1 MKTLE
6 KTNSR
11 DHGLSNW
18 YRPLDRFFRND
29 FLNFWDG
36 NMETIPSIN
45 ISEEKGNFKI
55 EVAAPGLKKEDFNI
69 DIDRNMLTISCE
81 KETESETGGEKDNYS
96 RREYNYTSFSR
107 SLSLPEN
114 VDSSKIT
121 AKYNDGILSLLVPKK
136 DDGRQ
141 KLSQK
146 IKVE

>member
-6 KTNSR
+6 KSNSR
-11 DHGLSNW
+11 DSGLSNW

-36 NMETIPSIN
+36 NIDTVPSIN
-45 ISEEKGNFKI
+45 ISEEKGAYKI
-55 EVAAPGLKKEDFNI
+55 EMAAPGLKKEDFSI
-69 DIDRNMLTISCE
+69 DVDRNMLTISCE
-81 KETESETGGEKDNYS
+81 KETENKTGGEKDNYS

-114 VDSSKIT
+114 VDSTKIT
-121 AKYNDGILSLLVPKK
+121 AKYNDGVLLLSVPKK
-136 DDGRQ
+136 EDGQQR
-141 KLSQK
+141 LSKK

>member
-6 KTNSR
+6 KSSSR

-29 FLNFWDG
+29 FLNLWDG
-36 NMETIPSIN
+36 NMETVPSIN
-45 ISEEKGNFKI
+45 ISEEKNAYKV
-55 EVAAPGLKKEDFNI
+55 EMAAPGLKKEDFNI
-69 DIDRNMLTISCE
+69 DVDRNMLTISCE
-81 KETESETGGEKDNYS
+81 KETENKTGGEKESYS

-107 SLSLPEN
+107 SLSLPEH
-114 VDSSKIT
+114 VDSSRIS
-121 AKYNDGILSLLVPKK
+121 AKYTDGVLTLSIPKRE
-136 DDGRQ
+136 DAQQ

>member
-6 KTNSR
+6 KTSTR

-29 FLNFWDG
+29 FLNLWDG
-36 NMETIPSIN
+36 NIDTIPSIN
-45 ISEEKGNFKI
+45 ISEEKDAYKI

-69 DIDRNMLTISCE
+69 DVERNMLTISCE
-81 KETESETGGEKDNYS
+81 KETESKTGGEKDNYS

-107 SLSLPEN
+107 SLSLPEH

-121 AKYNDGILSLLVPKK
+121 AKYNDGILVLSVPK
-136 DDGRQ
+136 REEEQ
-141 KLSQK
+141 RRLSQK